1 MYFNSH
7 PLHYLPSVTDPATRW
22 GYRSHRCIEATH
34 KQCNYYVA
42 GESNLSTGR
51 QGELLHR
58 PKSFLRDEM
67 DEFDRVFS
75 ELLFSPRSRTSSS
88 LSQDSRWAS
97 FDRVVEE
104 FESEATDLRVNSGFS
119 TRAGAETSHCHSD
132 EHKPTKCSPRRR
144 SGSPSVYSPKN
155 SMFSSPP
162 GRYPRERHS
171 SGEERTAGD
180 DSSHEKFSQ
189 LCDRSDKL
197 FADLLDDLDNLSG
210 DSASVR
216 RRRRARDMFS
226 DWLFGN
232 ASISRHQGPL
242 LLGERPMLRRNR
254 AGVGRKQ
261 QITKRRSA
269 DFSDA
274 VSQPG
279 FYTRWRRPRS
289 TELYAEVGTIRV
301 SFTVV

>member
-1 MYFNSH
+1 
-7 PLHYLPSVTDPATRW
+7 
-22 GYRSHRCIEATH
+22 
-34 KQCNYYVA
+34 
-42 GESNLSTGR
+42 
-51 QGELLHR
+51 
-58 PKSFLRDEM
+58 M

-104 FESEATDLRVNSGFS
+104 FESEASDLRANSASSFLARS
-119 TRAGAETSHCHSD
+119 GAETSGCYSS
-132 EHKPTKCSPRRR
+132 EHTPTKCSPRRR
-144 SGSPSVYSPKN
+144 SGSPSVYSPKD

-162 GRYPRERHS
+162 GRFPHERHS
-171 SGEERTAGD
+171 SAEEHSAGD

-232 ASISRHQGPL
+232 ASISSHKGPL
-242 LLGERPMLRRNR
+242 LLDDRPMLRRNR
-254 AGVGRKQ
+254 AGVDRKQ

-274 VSQPG
+274 VSRPG

-289 TELYAEVGTIRV
+289 TELYAEVGIIRV
-301 SFTVV
+301 SFAINSTRRSRLVLLQIANTRAIISVDRR

>member
-1 MYFNSH
+1 
-7 PLHYLPSVTDPATRW
+7 
-22 GYRSHRCIEATH
+22 
-34 KQCNYYVA
+34 
-42 GESNLSTGR
+42 
-51 QGELLHR
+51 
-58 PKSFLRDEM
+58 M

-104 FESEATDLRVNSGFS
+104 FESEASDLRVNSASCFS
-119 TRAGAETSHCHSD
+119 TETTRSGCHSS
-132 EHKPTKCSPRRR
+132 EHTPTKCSPRRR

-155 SMFSSPP
+155 STFSSPSE
-162 GRYPRERHS
+162 RFQYERHNS
-171 SGEERTAGD
+171 AEEHSAGD

-232 ASISRHQGPL
+232 ASISSNKGPL
-242 LLGERPMLRRNR
+242 LLGDRPMLRRNR
-254 AGVGRKQ
+254 AGVDRKQ

-274 VSQPG
+274 VSRPG

-289 TELYAEVGTIRV
+289 TELYTEVGIIRV
-301 SFTVV
+301 IRC